1 MQEKPPIRM
10 LQEDEAPVDY
20 NYVPSVSEGRRREQ
34 AQKIH
39 RDMRPA
45 GPIVRHRAEPEG
57 AANAISRPSRE
68 PRSTATQRDTI
79 MRRLPSMQDGPAPA
93 QRVALPQDYGIPD
106 NPFQPP
112 EETQRPG
119 QRRRRAARYAQPSGN
134 TERKIS
140 ESSMQNVKQTAGS
153 ASGSCMRSTVL

>member
-45 GPIVRHRAEPEG
+45 GPIVRHRAEPENHG
-57 AANAISRPSRE
+57 TLAGYERRMQPTQ
-68 PRSTATQRDTI
+68 STAPRGRDSIQTH
-79 MRRLPSMQDGPAPA
+79 LPSMEDGPAPA
-93 QRVALPQDYGIPD
+93 QSVALPNHYGIPD
-106 NPFQPP
+106 NPFDPP
-112 EETQRPG
+112 AETQQP
-119 QRRRRAARYAQPSGN
+119 RRRTRVQPQPAPAPDAASFKERDPS
-134 TERKIS
+134 
-140 ESSMQNVKQTAGS
+140 
-153 ASGSCMRSTVL
+153 